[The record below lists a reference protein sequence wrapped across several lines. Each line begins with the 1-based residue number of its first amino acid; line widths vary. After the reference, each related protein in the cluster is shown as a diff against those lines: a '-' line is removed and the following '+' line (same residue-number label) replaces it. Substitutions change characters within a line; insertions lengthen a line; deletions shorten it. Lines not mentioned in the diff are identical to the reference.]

1 MGCGMYISHG
11 NNALLIQL
19 NVFTSAEFILLSC
32 DSQVKTRC
40 RSEWAEFQARLTN
53 ADKVYLKGLRRI
65 VRG

>member
-19 NVFTSAEFILLSC
+19 NVFTIILLSC